1 MDIARGAPFAP
12 CRWPSN
18 WWHATPSTKQLAHK
32 LAGFVGVRGE
42 RRAEIGKARPGF
54 SLEPVELDGIA
65 PRTPGDAR

>member
-1 MDIARGAPFAP
+1 LAFDLKSVPFMGESQRAGLDL
-12 CRWPSN
+12 R
-18 WWHATPSTKQLAHK
+18 KE